1 MYVWLLCNAARVAEL
16 ALIPHYANYRG
27 YLLGESRQKSENE
40 RHTRAGVDLDYTWKM
55 KKRKYENC
63 SDNNE
68 C

>member
-40 RHTRAGVDLDYTWKM
+40 RHTRAGVDLDYT
-55 KKRKYENC
+55 
-63 SDNNE
+63 
-68 C
+68 